1 MNRRV
6 LLLACALCSPL
17 TAQNAAMDQGVEL
30 IREGHFDQALPRLEE
45 AHRLSPRNPTIE
57 NLLGIAETKLGHI
70 DAADNHYRAAI
81 ALDPSQAAPH
91 RNLGFNLLTAKKFDA
106 AAPELR
112 AASRLDP
119 KDPFAHY
126 YLLCLALTTGREA
139 DAVAQAPQARP
150 LVENDPETAAE
161 LVEAEIRMAHNDDAA
176 ALVSRLEQ
184 SGQLSPEREYSIATL
199 FAQHS
204 SYPQA
209 VSCFRRIA
217 LANPVWQNR
226 FNLALALL
234 YDNQPAEAA
243 SILAALHTELP
254 GNADILTFLGSADEM
269 LEKLPEALEAYRAA
283 AANDPSN
290 PDRMLDYTRVL
301 MDTDRYDEAIQVVE
315 SGLGTAAQTAPFELR
330 LGALEMIKGNYD
342 SARDAFRAALKTDP
356 ELDVAYVGLAETYS
370 RQANDRD
377 AIQILES
384 DRQARPDHYL
394 LEYYFGMLASRLGR
408 EKDALAALNNA
419 ARLEPGSADPQFEL
433 GKLYVS
439 QEDWPEARQAFE
451 RVIAIRP
458 QFAPAHYQLSRVC
471 TRLGISAEAAHEAQ
485 LAHTLVDAQRDQA
498 FRNQRARGG
507 SFRLEA
513 PDTTLKR

>member
-1 MNRRV
+1 
-6 LLLACALCSPL
+6 
-17 TAQNAAMDQGVEL
+17 
-30 IREGHFDQALPRLEE
+30 
-45 AHRLSPRNPTIE
+45 
-57 NLLGIAETKLGHI
+57 
-70 DAADNHYRAAI
+70 
-81 ALDPSQAAPH
+81 
-91 RNLGFNLLTAKKFDA
+91 
-106 AAPELR
+106 
-112 AASRLDP
+112 
-119 KDPFAHY
+119 
-126 YLLCLALTTGREA
+126 
-139 DAVAQAPQARP
+139 
-150 LVENDPETAAE
+150 
-161 LVEAEIRMAHNDDAA
+161 
-176 ALVSRLEQ
+176 
-184 SGQLSPEREYSIATL
+184 
-199 FAQHS
+199 
-204 SYPQA
+204 
-209 VSCFRRIA
+209 
-217 LANPVWQNR
+217 
-226 FNLALALL
+226 
-234 YDNQPAEAA
+234 
-243 SILAALHTELP
+243 
-254 GNADILTFLGSADEM
+254 
-269 LEKLPEALEAYRAA
+269 
-283 AANDPSN
+283 
-290 PDRMLDYTRVL
+290 
-301 MDTDRYDEAIQVVE
+301 
-315 SGLGTAAQTAPFELR
+315 
-330 LGALEMIKGNYD
+330 MIKGNYD

-384 DRQARPDHYL
+384 ARQARPDHYL

-419 ARLEPGSADPQFEL
+419 ARLEPGEADPQFEL